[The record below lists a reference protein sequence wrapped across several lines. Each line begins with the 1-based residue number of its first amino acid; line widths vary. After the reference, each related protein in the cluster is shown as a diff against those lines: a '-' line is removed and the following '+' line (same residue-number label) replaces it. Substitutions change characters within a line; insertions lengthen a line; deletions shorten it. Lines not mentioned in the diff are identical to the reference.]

1 MRPTQSGRSPLGC
14 AWEPYLSAH
23 PDRALADYLRR
34 GFGSGFRISFAG
46 SLLRSSRRNMASV
59 ARNPQVVDSFI
70 EEECRAGRM
79 VSSVDPAGIHISPM
93 GLVPKSNRPGQFRLV
108 VDLSSPAGGSVN
120 DGIDSDLCSLSYT
133 SVSHAVRLV
142 QACGVGALMAKLDL
156 KSAYRMVPVHQDDH
170 HLLGIQWRGVVYY
183 DKALPFGLRSA
194 PKIFTAVADALA
206 WAMTLRGITYLL
218 HYLDDF
224 FFCSPPGSP
233 ACQQAL
239 QIAIPLC
246 SELGFPTAPE
256 KTFGPATIITF
267 LGIEIDSVRQ
277 ELRLPQD
284 KLVRLQALMGPL
296 DGMQL
301 NKFFWDTLTMQ

>member
-1 MRPTQSGRSPLGC
+1 
-14 AWEPYLSAH
+14 
-23 PDRALADYLRR
+23 
-34 GFGSGFRISFAG
+34 
-46 SLLRSSRRNMASV
+46 
-59 ARNPQVVDSFI
+59 
-70 EEECRAGRM
+70 
-79 VSSVDPAGIHISPM
+79 
-93 GLVPKSNRPGQFRLV
+93 
-108 VDLSSPAGGSVN
+108 
-120 DGIDSDLCSLSYT
+120 
-133 SVSHAVRLV
+133 
-142 QACGVGALMAKLDL
+142 MAKLDL

-170 HLLGIQWRGVVYY
+170 HLLGIQWCGVVYY

-218 HYLDDF
+218 QYLDDF

-284 KLVRLQALMGPL
+284 KLVRLQALVHQWSSRRHATKHQLQVLLGHLNHAVAVVKPGRTFTRSLIRSMSIPRQARDRVRL
-296 DGMQL
+296 DEDSRSDILWWHLFLERWNGVS
-301 NKFFWDTLTMQ
+301 FFPAQGYWAASVTSDASGSWGCGAFLSSSAEWFQVEWPPNWSSVNRSSSL